1 MMKIF
6 VSLLLCLALVFPA
19 FSQAVD
25 LGQVD
30 LASLD
35 LRQADLSRASM
46 YFAGAVDLLVTDVY
60 YMGVPYAA
68 LLKHDGYG
76 RVEIA
81 VPPTASPEGMPVALD
96 LSNIK
101 FALTT
106 DGIQV
111 SNILADGFLVSGKLV
126 PTRDLDLLV
135 SPPIV
140 LAMPPAAPASTPVV
154 ADDSAAL
161 RNQVSSLQREL
172 TAAQAAKTDADR
184 KAAEADR
191 KANEANTRISALEIQ
206 LRLASSATPGAAP
219 APQTAADIVR
229 AVSRPVK
236 SGWAGG
242 LPARGSWSTVG
253 EALRQTS
260 AGEKFAKYTM
270 PVQQDADEL
279 VYTFQGTGNTASWS
293 GYGLHFLGSG
303 SRQSDMYGYGSS
315 YLVWVT
321 RDPGNTQSDKTFVQL
336 YRSYDDVRMVQL
348 ASKAIVESI
357 GATLDITVY
366 VNRRT
371 GIVGVGVGTTPVIE
385 FYDPSVIRSGT
396 HVAGRALGQ
405 ATITNLKVMSR

>member
-1 MMKIF
+1 MKVF
-6 VSLLLCLALVFPA
+6 VSVLLCLALGFPA

-25 LGQVD
+25 LGKVD
-30 LASLD
+30 LATLD
-35 LRQADLSRASM
+35 LKQADLSRASV
-46 YFAGAVDLLVTDVY
+46 YFSGPVDLLVTNVY
-60 YMGVPYAA
+60 YKGVPYAA
-68 LLKHDGYG
+68 LLKHDGTG

-81 VPPTASPEGMPVALD
+81 VPPTTSPMGMPAALD
-96 LSNIK
+96 LSKIK
-101 FALTT
+101 FALTA

-111 SNILADGFLVSGKLV
+111 SNIMADGFLVSGKLV

-140 LAMPPAAPASTPVV
+140 LARPAAPPVA
-154 ADDSAAL
+154 ADASAAL
-161 RNQVSSLQREL
+161 RTQVSSLQRDL
-172 TAAQAAKTDADR
+172 SAAQAAKTDADR
-184 KAAEADR
+184 KAAEANNR
-191 KANEANTRISALEIQ
+191 VTALEAQ
-206 LRLASSATPGAAP
+206 VRAASASARPAPAAP
-219 APQTAADIVR
+219 AASAPLTAVDIVR

-260 AGEKFAKYTM
+260 AGEKFAKYAM
-270 PVQQDADEL
+270 PVQQDTDEL
-279 VYTFQGTGNTASWS
+279 VYTFQGTGSTSAWS

-303 SRQSDMYGYGSS
+303 SKQNDMYGYGSS

-321 RDPGNTQSDKTFVQL
+321 RDQGNTQSDKTFVQL
-336 YRSYDDVRMVQL
+336 YRSYDDIRMVQL
-348 ASKAIVESI
+348 ASKAINESI

-371 GIVGVGVGTTPVIE
+371 GVVGVGVGTTPVIE

-396 HVAGRALGQ
+396 HVVGRALGQ
-405 ATITNLKVMSR
+405 ATMTNLKIMSR

>member
-1 MMKIF
+1 MKVF
-6 VSLLLCLALVFPA
+6 VSFLLCLALVFPV

-25 LGQVD
+25 LGKVD
-30 LASLD
+30 LATLD
-35 LRQADLSRASM
+35 LKQADLSRASV
-46 YFAGAVDLLVTDVY
+46 YFSGPVDLLVTNVY
-60 YMGVPYAA
+60 YKGAPYAA
-68 LLKHDGYG
+68 LLKHDGTG

-81 VPPTASPEGMPVALD
+81 VPPTTSPMGMPAALD
-96 LSNIK
+96 LSKIK
-101 FALTT
+101 FALTA

-111 SNILADGFLVSGKLV
+111 SNIMADGFMVSGKLV

-140 LAMPPAAPASTPVV
+140 LARPAATPVAAPAKV
-154 ADDSAAL
+154 DDSAAL
-161 RNQVSSLQREL
+161 RNQVSSLQRDL
-172 TAAQAAKTDADR
+172 SAAQAAKTDSDR
-184 KAAEADR
+184 KAT
-191 KANEANTRISALEIQ
+191 EANNRVTALEAQ
-206 LRLASSATPGAAP
+206 VRAASAGTRPAPAATAAP
-219 APQTAADIVR
+219 LTAIDIVR

-279 VYTFQGTGNTASWS
+279 VYTFKGTGDTSSWS

-303 SRQSDMYGYGSS
+303 SKQNDMYGYGSS

-336 YRSYDDVRMVQL
+336 YRSYDDIRMVQL
-348 ASKAIVESI
+348 ASKAINESI

-371 GIVGVGVGTTPVIE
+371 GVVGVGVGTTPVIE

-396 HVAGRALGQ
+396 HVVGRALGQ
-405 ATITNLKVMSR
+405 ATITNLKIMSR